1 MRRRRYRLFALTCM
15 TCALFGSPP
24 TSAQISR
31 RLDRC
36 LAYPTVAD
44 DIDDRREE
52 VRAKVAATE
61 GVPAPAR
68 TVVMDEAK
76 LDGLAHLPDATR
88 KRPLAGL
95 KQGTFKPDSAWR
107 GDVRD
112 VSIRGAW
119 ADEGF
124 FKVQPTVRAQ
134 VVSTEEAVQHILLTV
149 HDNEGLQY
157 RLGDAGIR
165 SSNPDNPLIFS
176 SDDLRKLIHLQE
188 ADIPSAR
195 KARAAIEAITEFY
208 RRDRTID
215 SVLAPILDMDDQNQR
230 SSRLMEIAKEKQY
243 RWGEGR
249 GFWS

>member
-1 MRRRRYRLFALTCM
+1 MWRRRYLLFALTCM

-36 LAYPTVAD
+36 LPYSILAD
-44 DIDDRREE
+44 DIDSRAE

-61 GVPAPAR
+61 GVPTPAR
-68 TVVMDEAK
+68 TVVMDEVK
-76 LDGLAHLPDATR
+76 LDGPTRLPDATR

-95 KQGTFKPDSAWR
+95 KQGTFKADSAWR
-107 GDVRD
+107 GDVQD

-149 HDNEGLQY
+149 YDNEGLQY
-157 RLGDAGIR
+157 RLGDVGIR

-188 ADIPSAR
+188 GDILSAR
-195 KARAAIEAITEFY
+195 KARAAIEAITELY
-208 RRDRTID
+208 RCEGSID
-215 SVLAPILDMDDQNQR
+215 SVLAPMLDMDDPNQR
-230 SSRLMEIAKEKQY
+230 SSLLMEIATEKQY

-249 GFWS
+249 GRWS